1 MAHQRK
7 EYRKNLTAVGQLNV
21 GGEIMQFNCYD
32 VSVKGMM
39 IEVLPGQ
46 LLSTVEDFEAL
57 LLEDDRGEI
66 FVKELNLA
74 GEVRVAWVRQ
84 ELSYL
89 KMGLEFENV
98 VHHATK
104 LWLKR
109 RGYRKTQPFTADLFI
124 GKDHLQ
130 VHGINR
136 SLRGVCVRLMDHHAD
151 IKVNAPVKLS
161 IKELDFAAVGKV
173 AWISNEID
181 SILIGLQILPIK

>member
-1 MAHQRK
+1 MAHERK
-7 EYRKNLTAVGQLNV
+7 DYRKHLTAVGQLNV
-21 GGEIMQFNCYD
+21 GGELLQFNCYD

-46 LLSTVEDFEAL
+46 LLNTLEDFEAL
-57 LLEDDRGEI
+57 LLEEDRGEI

-84 ELSYL
+84 EHTHL
-89 KMGLEFENV
+89 KMGLEFQNV
-98 VHHATK
+98 VHHASK

-109 RGYRKTQPFTADLFI
+109 RGYRKTRPFTADLFI

-130 VHGINR
+130 VQGINR
-136 SLRGVCVRLMDHHAD
+136 SLKGVCVRLMSHHPD

-173 AWISNEID
+173 AWVSNEIE
-181 SILIGLQILPIK
+181 STVIGLQILPIK

>member
-1 MAHQRK
+1 MTHERK
-7 EYRKNLTAVGQLNV
+7 DYRKNLNAIGQLHV
-21 GGEIMQFNCYD
+21 GGEVLHFNCYD

-46 LLSTVEDFEAL
+46 LLTSLEDFEAL
-57 LLEDDRGEI
+57 LREEDKGEI

-84 ELSYL
+84 EHRHLM
-89 KMGLEFENV
+89 MGLEFQNV
-98 VHHATK
+98 VHHASK

-109 RGYRKTQPFTADLFI
+109 RGFRKTQPFTADMFI
-124 GKDHLQ
+124 GKEHMQ
-130 VHGINR
+130 VEGINR
-136 SLRGVCVRLMDHHAD
+136 STKGVCVRLMSHHPG

-173 AWISNEID
+173 AWVSEEID
-181 SILIGLQILPIK
+181 STLIGLQVLPIE